1 MNEKLKELLK
11 STLNVAEEYYYN
23 IHGEY
28 NKYDF
33 LEDIISDSSLN
44 VEVEKLDKILRE
56 EISWY

>member
-23 IHGEY
+23 IHDEY

-33 LEDIISDSSLN
+33 LENILKRTSLN
-44 VEVEKLDKILRE
+44 IEVEELDKLLKNE
-56 EISWY
+56 LKWY